1 VNADQEPDIPSEI
14 EARSKAAFDASVAE
28 VNASVRSRL
37 TQARFA
43 AVAELERK
51 QQSRWQRM
59 LAPAT
64 GLAAVAI
71 VAALVVGPLLHRSG
85 PLSGGVAGPTLAD
98 EDMPILLDTDNMEM
112 IEDME
117 FYAWLDDDTL
127 DEDSA
132 QRVAQPGEPAR
143 S

>member
-1 VNADQEPDIPSEI
+1 MNADQEPEIPSEI
-14 EARSKAAFDASVAE
+14 EARSKAAFDASVDE
-28 VNASVRSRL
+28 VNARVRSRL

-43 AVAELERK
+43 AVAELERRK
-51 QQSRWQRM
+51 RSLWQRI
-59 LAPAT
+59 LVPAT

-71 VAALVVGPLLHRSG
+71 VAALVVGPLIHRTGSTG
-85 PLSGGVAGPTLAD
+85 ATLAD

-112 IEDME
+112 IENME

-127 DEDSA
+127 DDGTA
-132 QRVAQPGEPAR
+132 QQAAQPGEPAR

>member
-1 VNADQEPDIPSEI
+1 VNADQEPEIPSEL
-14 EARSKAAFDASVAE
+14 EARSKAAFDASVAG

-59 LAPAT
+59 LAPAS

-71 VAALVVGPLLHRSG
+71 VAALVVGPLLHRG
-85 PLSGGVAGPTLAD
+85 GLLNGGVAGPTLAD
-98 EDMPILLDTDNMEM
+98 EDMPILLDTDNMDM
-112 IEDME
+112 IENME

-127 DEDSA
+127 DDESA
-132 QRVAQPGEPAR
+132 QQAAQPGEPAR

>member
-1 VNADQEPDIPSEI
+1 VNSNHEPEVPSEI
-14 EARSKAAFDASVAE
+14 EARSKAAFDASVDE
-28 VNASVRSRL
+28 VNARVRSRL

-43 AVAELERK
+43 AVAELERRK
-51 QQSRWQRM
+51 RSLWQRI
-59 LAPAT
+59 LVPAT

-71 VAALVVGPLLHRSG
+71 VAALVVGPLIHRNGSN
-85 PLSGGVAGPTLAD
+85 GPTLA

-112 IEDME
+112 IENME

-127 DEDSA
+127 DDGSA
-132 QRVAQPGEPAR
+132 QQAAQPGEPAR